1 MNKEKYYAFF
11 DVDGTILK
19 SVSMIEFLKF
29 YFQKKYKMFGKI
41 KYYNYVINAFF
52 VKKLFSRSMLNKFY
66 YRHYKNEKRDYLFSI
81 AQKWFDQSIKNN
93 EQAFLSRV
101 VSILKWH
108 QKNGGE
114 IVFVSG
120 SFYACLEPLA
130 KMLSVYFILCTEMIS
145 QGNFY
150 TGKIKYPMI
159 GEAKASAILNFLKE
173 KNTDAKNC
181 YAYGDHISDV
191 FMLECVGN
199 PHVIEGD
206 AALMRWAKLKK
217 AVVLF

>member
-1 MNKEKYYAFF
+1 MSREKSEKYYAFF
-11 DVDGTILK
+11 DVDGTLLK
-19 SVSMIEFLKF
+19 GVSMIEFLKF
-29 YFQKKYKMFGKI
+29 YFQKKYKKLGKI
-41 KYYNYVINAFF
+41 KYYVYIINAFF
-52 VKKLFSRSMLNKFY
+52 VKKIFSRSILNKFY
-66 YRHYKNEKRDYLFSI
+66 YQNYKNEQCDYLFFI
-81 AQKWFDQSIKNN
+81 AQKWFDQNIKNN
-93 EQAFLSRV
+93 EKAFLSRV

-120 SFYACLEPLA
+120 SFYACLLPLS
-130 KMLSVYFILCTEMIS
+130 KMLNVQFILCTEMIS
-145 QGNFY
+145 ENNFY

-159 GEAKASAILNFLKE
+159 GEEKSSAILNFLKE
-173 KNTDAKNC
+173 KKVDAKYC

-206 AALMRWAKLKK
+206 AALMA
-217 AVVLF
+217 